1 MTWTARWPCWPKRPR
16 CGSAGRCRGGS
27 PSRTARRK
35 RLPARAHRAGR
46 RARPGGRRF
55 FLPGRVPLFALSID
69 LQAKRPVSAPRARRY
84 KPATSSATVREETFM
99 SRCPEHA
106 SHPARHGMRLAV
118 CTLILAGACLPA
130 RPAGAAEP
138 AAPDAATSAGQ
149 RRYDIP
155 AGPLRT
161 LLTRFASEAGIYLA
175 GLRAGAGRRAVPPAD
190 RCQWLRPLP
199 VVGAGELPTATA
211 RAQGDSAT
219 GPVVGYLAQRSATA
233 AKTDTSI
240 VETPQSISVVTAEQ
254 IR

>member
-16 CGSAGRCRGGS
+16 CESAGRCRGGS

-46 RARPGGRRF
+46 RTRPGGRRF
-55 FLPGRVPLFALSID
+55 FCRAGFRFLPSRLIYRQRGPYR
-69 LQAKRPVSAPRARRY
+69 RPARARRY

-106 SHPARHGMRLAV
+106 PHPARHGMRLAV

-138 AAPDAATSAGQ
+138 AVPDAATSAGQ

-161 LLTRFASEAGIYLA
+161 VLTRFASEAGIYLA
-175 GLRAGAGRRAVPPAD
+175 GSIALADGKTSPGLRGTYTV
-190 RCQWLRPLP
+190 
-199 VVGAGELPTATA
+199 
-211 RAQGDSAT
+211 AQG
-219 GPVVGYLAQRSATA
+219 LA
-233 AKTDTSI
+233 
-240 VETPQSISVVTAEQ
+240 SVLA
-254 IR
+254 